1 MSIHT
6 VLQQRVQTLL
16 DRLVASGQETG
27 LQAAAY
33 LHGEL
38 VVDAAAGLADP
49 GTGAPVTRD
58 TLFHSFSTGKGATA
72 TVVHVLAARG
82 ILDYDTPIAEYWP
95 QFAAN
100 GKQHA
105 TVRHALTHAVGVPHL
120 PPNVTATDLC
130 DWDRMCSY
138 IAAQPPLWA
147 PGTATGYHG
156 WTFGYILGEIVRRVT
171 DHPISTILHEAVAV
185 PLGVTES
192 LLFGVPDTT
201 IARTAQLIDGGWADA
216 MRSMPDTAPLFRA
229 APRPFLRTLAETGN
243 RPDYLRADIPSAGT
257 MSAHAIARMYAA
269 LISAVDGV
277 RLLSPHRARD
287 VTGLA
292 VADTDLILATPTR
305 KALGY
310 FLGLTWTGASPTAFG
325 TTGAGGSI
333 AFADPT
339 HGLAFALTKNR
350 LTAGPNDTAAP
361 TVTHAIYDTLNATQH

>member
-1 MSIHT
+1 MTIHT
-6 VLQQRVQTLL
+6 VLQQRVQSLL
-16 DRLVASGQETG
+16 DRLVASGHETG

-49 GTGAPVTRD
+49 ATGAPVTRD

-72 TVVHVLAARG
+72 TVVHVLAERG
-82 ILDYDTPIAEYWP
+82 MLDYDTPIAEYWP

-120 PPNVTATDLC
+120 PPDVTAADLC
-130 DWDRMCSY
+130 DWDRMCAY
-138 IAAQPPLWA
+138 IAAQPPLW
-147 PGTATGYHG
+147 PVGTGTGYHG

-171 DHPISTILHEAVAV
+171 GHPIATVLREAVTA

-192 LLFGVPDTT
+192 LLFGVPDPA
-201 IARTAQLIDGGWADA
+201 IVRAAQLIDGGWLDA

-229 APRPFLRTLAETGN
+229 APRMFLQTLAETGN

-257 MSAHAIARMYAA
+257 MTANAIARMYAA
-269 LISAVDGV
+269 LVSDVDGV
-277 RLLSPHRARD
+277 RLLSPDRVCD

-310 FLGLTWTGASPTAFG
+310 FLGLTWTGASPAAFG
-325 TTGAGGSI
+325 ATGAGGSI
-333 AFADPT
+333 ALADPT

-350 LTAGPNDTAAP
+350 LTAGPDDTAA
-361 TVTHAIYDTLNATQH
+361 TSIAHTIYDTLNATQP